1 VGKIENA
8 LEKALEMKE
17 ETDLTGV
24 VSEKLEAR
32 SDGPVKEAVSGTP
45 PEAMSALDRS
55 LVSEQIVTVVDPTS
69 TISEEYRKLRTRV
82 FEATEKNFHNTIL
95 VTSSCKGEGKSIT
108 SANLASAIA
117 SKLDNTVLL
126 VDCDLRKPSLH
137 TYFGI
142 KPEVGLSEYLLGEI
156 DLSEALINTGI
167 GNMVFLPAGNPPENP
182 AELLTSKKMQ
192 NLIEELKNRYSN
204 RYIIIDSSPLLSTA
218 EPAALASE
226 ADGVLLVVRERFAPR
241 KEVEHALS
249 ILHGANILGIVLNCD
264 DAQPRRYYYQY

>member
-1 VGKIENA
+1 MGKIENA
-8 LEKALEMKE
+8 LEKALEMKRGAGGSGRE
-17 ETDLTGV
+17 VDL
-24 VSEKLEAR
+24 S
-32 SDGPVKEAVSGTP
+32 GPGPSVAAESGAP
-45 PEAMSALDRS
+45 PEADTALDKSKLR
-55 LVSEQIVTVVDPTS
+55 EQLVTVTEPGS
-69 TISEEYRKLRTRV
+69 PIAEEYRKLRTRI

-95 VTSSCKGEGKSIT
+95 VTSSCKGEGKSVT
-108 SANLASAIA
+108 AVNLAAAIA

-126 VDCDLRKPSLH
+126 VDCDLRKPTLH

-142 KPEVGLSEYLLGEI
+142 EPTHGLSEYLTGKI

-167 GNMVFLPAGNPPENP
+167 GKLIFLPAGLPPKNP

-192 NLIEELKNRYSN
+192 MLMEQIKNRYTN
-204 RYIIIDSSPLLSTA
+204 RYIILDSSPLLSTA

-249 ILHGANILGIVLNCD
+249 LLNGANILGIVLNCD
-264 DAQPRRYYYQY
+264 DAQTRRYYYQY